1 MFTNDTPI
9 FTFRGPFGVPVEI
22 GASILFLAFI
32 FIQPLNGIYLDKVIY
47 FLLIVVAIFLHEF
60 GHAWGTIVQGHAV
73 KRVMIY
79 GGGGFCAGV
88 RALPRAEE
96 EFVVAMGPI
105 VNLALW
111 AICSLAFPFV
121 QESSLYFA
129 AKYVYWFANI
139 NFFLFCMNMIPVQ
152 PLDGGKLFYLTMRR
166 WFDRAEAIKIAG
178 FVGLVCAV
186 LWIPAMITCF
196 VVLGF
201 LLLFMPS
208 IKIHW
213 QMFRGDVT

>member
-1 MFTNDTPI
+1 VFTNDTPI

-22 GASILFLAFI
+22 GSSLILLAFI
-32 FIQPLNGIYLDKVIY
+32 FIQPFSGLSLDSVIF
-47 FLLIVVAIFLHEF
+47 FLLIVLAIFLHEF
-60 GHAWGTIVQGHAV
+60 GHAWGTIIQGHAV

-79 GGGGFCAGV
+79 GGGGFCEGT

-111 AICSLAFPFV
+111 AICSLAYPYV
-121 QESSLYFA
+121 AESSYYYAAGYFYA
-129 AKYVYWFANI
+129 FAQINI
-139 NFFLFCMNMIPVQ
+139 FLFAMNMIPVQ

-178 FVGLVCAV
+178 LIGVALAV
-186 LWIPAMITCF
+186 LWIPAMIYCF
-196 VVLGF
+196 IELGF
-201 LLLFMPS
+201 ILLFLPS
-208 IKIHW
+208 IKQHW
-213 QMFRGDVT
+213 QMFRGDIT

>member
-22 GASILFLAFI
+22 GASLIILAFI
-32 FIQPLNGIYLDKVIY
+32 FIQPFNGINLDSIIY
-47 FLLIVVAIFLHEF
+47 FLLILLAIFLHEF
-60 GHAWGTIVQGHAV
+60 GHAWGTIVQGHGV

-79 GGGGFCAGV
+79 GGGGFCEGF

-111 AICSLAFPFV
+111 AMSSLAYPYV
-121 QESSLYFA
+121 LESSAYPA
-129 AKYVYWFANI
+129 AKYLYWFADINI
-139 NFFLFCMNMIPVQ
+139 FLFCLNMIPVQ
-152 PLDGGKLFYLTMRR
+152 PLDGGKLFFLTVRR
-166 WFDRAEAIKIAG
+166 WFDRSQAIKIAG
-178 FVGLVCAV
+178 FVGLIFAI
-186 LWIPAMITCF
+186 LWIPAMLACF
-196 VVLGF
+196 YFLGF

-208 IKIHW
+208 IRTHW
-213 QMFRGDVT
+213 QMFKGGIT

>member
-1 MFTNDTPI
+1 VFTNDTPI

-22 GASILFLAFI
+22 GASLLFLAFI
-32 FIQPLNGIYLDKVIY
+32 FIQPLNGISLDNILF
-47 FLLIVVAIFLHEF
+47 FLLILLAIFLHEF
-60 GHAWGTIVQGHAV
+60 GHAWATLIQGHSV

-79 GGGGFCAGV
+79 GGGGFCEGY

-111 AICSLAFPFV
+111 AICSLAFPYV
-121 QESSLYFA
+121 QDSGFFYA

-152 PLDGGKLFYLTMRR
+152 PLDGGKLFYLTLRR
-166 WFDRAEAIKIAG
+166 WFDRPQAIRIAG
-178 FVGLVCAV
+178 LVGLIFAV
-186 LWIPAMITCF
+186 LWIPAMIACF
-196 VVLGF
+196 VFLGF

-208 IKIHW
+208 IRTHW
-213 QMFRGDVT
+213 QMFRGGVS